1 MENYRSL
8 YEEAAKL
15 GVCAMLTGSE
25 DAPRLMRLMLTPQG
39 IEFCTKNNFPSLC
52 RMREFRGEMAQQH
65 GIYIDTDVELTN
77 HPKLVLVG
85 NTHAVLHYDDTT
97 KRHQVVLMHGA
108 TALITASDWAVV
120 FITGQGATCRAT
132 NNALIL

>member
-8 YEEAAKL
+8 YEEAVKL
-15 GVCAMLTGSE
+15 GVCAMFTGGE

-39 IEFCTKNNFPSLC
+39 IEFCTKNNFPSLS

-77 HPKLVLVG
+77 HPKLVLAG

-108 TALITASDWAVV
+108 TAQITVSDWAVV
-120 FITGQGATCRAT
+120 FVTGQGRPAGQLTMR
-132 NNALIL
+132 